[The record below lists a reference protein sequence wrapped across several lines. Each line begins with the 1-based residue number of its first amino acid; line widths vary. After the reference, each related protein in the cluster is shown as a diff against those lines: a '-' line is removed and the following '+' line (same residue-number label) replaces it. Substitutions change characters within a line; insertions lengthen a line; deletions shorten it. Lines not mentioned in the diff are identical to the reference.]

1 MSSPAYVAIDLGA
14 ESGRLV
20 TGSLT
25 DAGELTM
32 REVHR
37 WPNEAVRVGDR
48 LHWDVAYLWE
58 EIKRGLVEASSS
70 GRVASIGVDSWGVDY
85 ALLDADGRLLENPV
99 HYRDKRTDFG
109 VAELDRR
116 ISRAGLYRATG
127 IQFMPINT
135 SVQLAAARREDGFGA
150 AHFLLGIP
158 DLFTYW
164 LSDRRIAERTFASTT
179 QLYDTSARD
188 WSAVVLHALEIDS
201 GLLQELIDPGT
212 SVGRLSSAVAEET
225 GLGGDVDVIA
235 VASHDTAS
243 AVVGIP
249 ARAGDW
255 AFISSGTWSLVGIE
269 IARPIITDEAR
280 AANFTNEEGFGPTT
294 RFLKNVMGLWLVQE
308 CRREWERRGESY
320 AYDDLV
326 SMARDAN
333 PLVALID
340 PDDPSFLRHGDM
352 PARIYSY
359 LDRTGQP
366 HPEGPGGL
374 VRCILESLALRYKTV
389 LEEAERL
396 TRQSVEV
403 IHIVGGGA
411 QNELLNQWVA
421 DATGRRVVAGPVE
434 ATVIGNLLVQA
445 FAAGR
450 LDSID
455 EMRAVIER
463 SVTVTEFAPNSD
475 SPLSNRRMK
484 QSL

>member
-1 MSSPAYVAIDLGA
+1 MSSPTYVAIDLGA

-37 WPNEAVRVGDR
+37 WPNRAVRVGDR
-48 LHWDVAYLWE
+48 LYWDVLYLWE
-58 EIKRGLVEASSS
+58 EIKRGLGEASPP
-70 GRVASIGVDSWGVDY
+70 GRVVSIGVDSWGVDY
-85 ALLDADGRLLENPV
+85 ALLDADGHLLESPV
-99 HYRDKRTDFG
+99 HYRDKRTDHG

-116 ISRAGLYRATG
+116 ISRAELYRATG

-135 SVQLAAARREDGFGA
+135 SVQLAAARQEVSYGA
-150 AHFLLGIP
+150 AHYLLGIP

-164 LSDRRIAERTFASTT
+164 LSDHRIAERTFASTT
-179 QLYDTSARD
+179 QLYDTSERH
-188 WSAVVLHALEIDS
+188 WSSLVLDALEIDP
-201 GLLQELIDPGT
+201 GLLQDLIDPGT
-212 SVGRLSSAVAEET
+212 SVGRLTSAVAEET
-225 GLGGDVDVIA
+225 GLDRNVDVVA

-249 ARAGDW
+249 ARLGDW

-269 IARPIITDEAR
+269 IAKPIITDEAR

-308 CRREWERRGESY
+308 CRREWERRGEFY

-352 PARIYSY
+352 PARIYSF

-403 IHIVGGGA
+403 IHIAGGGA
-411 QNELLNQWVA
+411 QNDVLNQWVA

-434 ATVIGNLLVQA
+434 ATVMGNLLVQA

-455 EMRAVIER
+455 AMRAVIKR

-475 SPLSNRRMK
+475 SPLTNRRMT
-484 QSL
+484 